1 VRQTVRIQPYVSRET
16 QRKLRVY
23 SKTRRLTESAVTDAA
38 LVEYLERD
46 QVEQALVVRR
56 LDGLAETVGEL
67 QHDLDVVGQVLA
79 VYVRYAFLSAP
90 ATTTREER
98 RRADVVFA
106 DFLATVATELK
117 AGRGLTSQVSGVGPA
132 VSSPGNAPA
141 PGGR

>member
-1 VRQTVRIQPYVSRET
+1 MRQTVRIQPYVSRET

-56 LDGLAETVGEL
+56 LDGFAETVGQL

-90 ATTTREER
+90 ATTTREAR
-98 RRADVVFA
+98 HRADVVFA
-106 DFLATVATELK
+106 DFLATVAAELK
-117 AGRGLTSQVSGVGPA
+117 AGRRITSQVTGAGPA
-132 VSSPGNAPA
+132 AVSNGNRPA
-141 PGGR
+141 QEGR